1 MAASGETIQSFP
13 THPDMVHCATPPD
26 PHQCG
31 TPYLDHP
38 VKPDDD
44 PGVLSPCYVVP
55 PFYIQHIYHHLTHV
69 ITVTARLPPYLS
81 LPDFHRTCHCPL
93 STVPVIAR
101 LDRAIQKLA
110 QHPTWIIRSSQTMT
124 PEPPP
129 PIISRSVGRPVGL
142 GGLHFITIDCS
153 NTRFYS
159 LSRFFISISSIMT
172 PPILSVFR

>member
-13 THPDMVHCATPPD
+13 TSPDMVHCATPQD

-44 PGVLSPCYVVP
+44 PWVLSPCYVVF

-81 LPDFHRTCHCPL
+81 LPDFHRTCHCPTRSGNPETCSAPYL
-93 STVPVIAR
+93 DHPVKP
-101 LDRAIQKLA
+101 DDD
-110 QHPTWIIRSSQTMT
+110 PG
-124 PEPPP
+124 PPP
-129 PIISRSVGRPVGL
+129 PIIGRSVGRPVGL

-159 LSRFFISISSIMT
+159 LSRFFISINSIMT